1 MISDVDVRASLNE
14 IIDPCSAAAGCS
26 AGLDEMGLVR
36 AVEVSET
43 ASGTD
48 IRVVIGVTEYGCLMG
63 APFANE
69 AYKRLQ
75 ALPGAAIITVEL
87 DGKFD
92 WDRDDMRADYQE
104 RLKRHRIVRGLLRIP
119 VVVTPL
125 ASPSAPKVSAD
136 LSR

>member
-1 MISDVDVRASLNE
+1 MISAAAVRALLNE
-14 IIDPCSAAAGCS
+14 IIDPCSAAAGCP

-36 AVEVSET
+36 AVEMRET

-75 ALPGAAIITVEL
+75 ALPGAASITVEL
-87 DGKFD
+87 DGEFD
-92 WDRDDMRADYQE
+92 WDRDDMRADYRE
-104 RLKRHRIVRGLLRIP
+104 RLKRHRIGRGLLRIP
-119 VVVTPL
+119 VVVMPL
-125 ASPSAPKVSAD
+125 H
-136 LSR
+136 

>member
-1 MISDVDVRASLNE
+1 MISEGDVRALLNE

-36 AVEVSET
+36 AVDLRET

-75 ALPGAAIITVEL
+75 ALPGAASITVEL
-87 DGKFD
+87 DGEFD

-104 RLKRHRIVRGLLRIP
+104 RLKHHRLGRGLLRIP
-119 VVVTPL
+119 VVVMPL
-125 ASPSAPKVSAD
+125 TSPSAPKVSAD
-136 LSR
+136 VSR

>member
-1 MISDVDVRASLNE
+1 LDRRDAGIDMISAAAVRASLNE
-14 IIDPCSAAAGCS
+14 IVDPCSAAAGCP

-36 AVEVSET
+36 AVEVRET

-69 AYKRLQ
+69 AYKRLR
-75 ALPGAAIITVEL
+75 ALPGAATIAVEL
-87 DGKFD
+87 DGEFD

-104 RLKRHRIVRGLLRIP
+104 RLKRHRIERGLLRIP
-119 VVVTPL
+119 VVVMPL
-125 ASPSAPKVSAD
+125 H
-136 LSR
+136 